1 MKYIKVS
8 VITPTFNR
16 CDLIA
21 YAIQSVLRQTHT
33 NLELIIVDDNP
44 EGSEARIKTK
54 EIIDKFDDERIKY
67 VANEKNSGPSISRNN
82 GIAIATGEYITFL
95 DDDDEYIESK
105 IYEQLTFMIE
115 HDLDLCLCDGAI
127 YTQDGKLLHE
137 RKRDLPLGLGQ
148 TELMKKHL
156 IDHLTG
162 TNKMMF
168 KASFLR
174 SIGGF
179 DNVAAAEEYYLTEKA
194 INAGAKIGNVDR
206 ALTKTIL
213 HGGKHITT
221 SKTKIIT
228 ENQLFERKKKYF
240 SILTRQEIRKVKV
253 RHYATLA
260 FANLKCKFYFK
271 CIFACIMGMLVSPVE
286 FLHIALQN
294 RKKI

>member
-1 MKYIKVS
+1 MKYIKVT

-21 YAIQSVLRQTHT
+21 HAIRSVLNQTHT
-33 NLELIIVDDNP
+33 NLEMIIVDDNP
-44 EGSEARIKTK
+44 DGSDARKSTK
-54 EIIDKFDDERIKY
+54 EIIDGFNDERIRY
-67 VANEKNSGPSISRNN
+67 VTNEKNSGPSISRNN
-82 GIAIATGEYITFL
+82 GIALATGDYITFL
-95 DDDDEYIESK
+95 DDDDEYVEDKIEA
-105 IYEQLTFMIE
+105 QLSFMIE
-115 HDLDLCLCDGAI
+115 NDLDLCFCDGAI
-127 YTQDGKLLHE
+127 YTQDGRLLHE
-137 RKRDLPLGLGQ
+137 RKRNLPLGLDQ
-148 TELMKKHL
+148 TGLMKKHL

-168 KASFLR
+168 KASFLH

-213 HGGKHITT
+213 HHGNHITT
-221 SKTKIIT
+221 SKTKIVT

-240 SILTRQEIRKVKV
+240 SILTKEEVRRVKV

-260 FANLKCKFYFK
+260 FANLKCKLY
-271 CIFACIMGMLVSPVE
+271 FACFSACVMGVLVSPVE
-286 FLHIALQN
+286 FLRVALQN